1 MLTITVE
8 AEEFWSDELQ
18 EFYTLPAKTFH
29 FEHSLASISKWE
41 MKWHIPY
48 LGEERQ
54 GYKKT
59 EEQSLDYIR
68 CMCFEEID
76 DIYLVMVASKYYG
89 KLKEY
94 MEDPMTATW
103 ISNKN
108 KMPSCNL
115 NNITTSEQVYYMMAA
130 NSIPFE
136 CENWHF
142 NRLLALIRVCNEE
155 NGEHKPMSKRE
166 ILEHNKYLNAMR
178 RKK

>member
-1 MLTITVE
+1 MLTLKVAE
-8 AEEFWSDELQ
+8 EEFWDNDAR
-18 EFYTLPAKTFH
+18 EFYTVDAKEFH

-48 LGEERQ
+48 LEDNN
-54 GYKKT
+54 KT
-59 EEQSLDYIR
+59 EEQSTDYIR

-76 DIYLVMVASKYYG
+76 DLYLAIICAKYMKQIRDYIN
-89 KLKEY
+89 
-94 MEDPMTATW
+94 DPMTATW
-103 ISNKN
+103 FKD
-108 KMPSCNL
+108 KRMPSCNR
-115 NNITTSEQVYYMMAA
+115 NNITTNELIYHMMTV

-142 NRLLALIRVCNEE
+142 NRLMTLIRVCNEQ

-178 RKK
+178 RKH